1 MCQRHYG
8 LKLSPSSMSDKWLLL
23 LSLLLLLLLLF
34 LCLLIVNCYVS
45 GCKGLLLWL
54 SFSMD

>member
-1 MCQRHYG
+1 MVVVVVVVVVAAAAV
-8 LKLSPSSMSDKWLLL
+8 
-23 LSLLLLLLLLF
+23 F